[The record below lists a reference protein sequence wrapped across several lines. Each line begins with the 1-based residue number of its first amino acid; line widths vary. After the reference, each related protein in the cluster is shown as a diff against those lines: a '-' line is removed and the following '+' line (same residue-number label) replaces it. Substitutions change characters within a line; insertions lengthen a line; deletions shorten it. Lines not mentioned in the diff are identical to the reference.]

1 MTDTPSP
8 LTRCAL
14 DAVGPNPQGHAT
26 AIRLLRALAT
36 YKPARWD
43 DAGDLD
49 AWRLNQDARAELM
62 QVAAELEGDTTT
74 TTDNP

>member
-1 MTDTPSP
+1 MTTHSP

-14 DAVGPNPQGHAT
+14 DAVGTVPHDIAT
-26 AIRLLRALAT
+26 AVRLLQALAT

-49 AWRLNQDARAELM
+49 AWRLNEDARAELM
-62 QVAAELEGDTTT
+62 QVANEMEATND
-74 TTDNP
+74 